1 LVIHL
6 LGFLLIC
13 QEEDQLRNR
22 DQILQLLKENLYQSQ
37 NRMELYADLRPT
49 ERHFQ
54 EGDWVY
60 LRLQPYKQL
69 SVTWRRNLKLS
80 PRFYSPF

>member
-1 LVIHL
+1 MLDSV
-6 LGFLLIC
+6 
-13 QEEDQLRNR
+13 EDQLGNR

-37 NRMELYADLRPT
+37 NRMKLYANFRRT

-60 LRLQPYKQL
+60 L
-69 SVTWRRNLKLS
+69 
-80 PRFYSPF
+80 